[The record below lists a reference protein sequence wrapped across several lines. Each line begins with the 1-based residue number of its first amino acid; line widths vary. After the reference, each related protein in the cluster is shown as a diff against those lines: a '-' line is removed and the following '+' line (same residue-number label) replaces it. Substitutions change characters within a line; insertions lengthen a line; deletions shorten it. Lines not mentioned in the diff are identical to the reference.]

1 MTNMSHSIIIKI
13 HVSKMV
19 FKKMNSAFKFTSWTL
34 CYFFSEW
41 WISFIGS
48 GIWRLDPQWLILFQ
62 EAYDFIFPCWR
73 KYFRGAQSRVYN
85 LCPIL
90 VLFLLCACGK
100 VVIFQPSTSALLP
113 AACIHVMMDSNPLE
127 LMTK

>member
-1 MTNMSHSIIIKI
+1 M
-13 HVSKMV
+13 
-19 FKKMNSAFKFTSWTL
+19 
-34 CYFFSEW
+34 
-41 WISFIGS
+41 
-48 GIWRLDPQWLILFQ
+48 
-62 EAYDFIFPCWR
+62 PCWR

-113 AACIHVMMDSNPLE
+113 AACIHVTMDSNPLE